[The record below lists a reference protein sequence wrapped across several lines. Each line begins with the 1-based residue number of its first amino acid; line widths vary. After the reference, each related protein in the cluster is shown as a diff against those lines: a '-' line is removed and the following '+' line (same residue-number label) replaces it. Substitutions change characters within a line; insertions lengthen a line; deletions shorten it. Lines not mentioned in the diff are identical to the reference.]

1 MTLSVNRNGHVIMR
15 VPWRTPASEI
25 QKFFAQKS
33 AWVEKRLAEIKNRPK
48 AAPKLF
54 RHGEEFLYLGRSY
67 PLLLQPGNHARDPLL
82 FTGLGF
88 LLNEGFAAH
97 AREALIRW
105 YKARARALIAERV
118 DCLGGRLGLNPAGFR
133 LMTAEFRWGSCGADN
148 RLTFNWRLI
157 MAPPE
162 IIDYVIVHELLHISN
177 RSHSKEFW
185 QSLEAVIPDY
195 QERRRWL
202 EDYGHTLKL

>member
-1 MTLSVNRNGHVIMR
+1 MTLSVNRDGHVVMR
-15 VPWRTPASEI
+15 VPWRTPVSEI
-25 QKFFAQKS
+25 QRFFAQKKV
-33 AWVEKRLAEIKNRPK
+33 WVEKRLAEINSRPR
-48 AAPKLF
+48 AAPKHF

-67 PLLLQPGNHARDPLL
+67 PLLLQPGNHERDPLL

-88 LLNEGFAAH
+88 LLNESFAAR

-105 YKARARALIAERV
+105 YKARAGALIAERV
-118 DCLGGRLGLNPAGFR
+118 DRLGGGLGLIPAGFR

-162 IIDYVIVHELLHISN
+162 IIDYVIVHELLHITN
-177 RSHSKEFW
+177 RSHSKGFW
-185 QSLEAVIPDY
+185 ESLEAVMPDY
-195 QERRRWL
+195 RERRRWL